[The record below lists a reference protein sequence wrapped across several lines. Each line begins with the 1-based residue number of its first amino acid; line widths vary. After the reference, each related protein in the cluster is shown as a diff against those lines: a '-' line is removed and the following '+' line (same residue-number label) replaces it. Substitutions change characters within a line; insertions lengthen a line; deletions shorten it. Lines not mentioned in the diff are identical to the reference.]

1 MDMLP
6 AAENA
11 KRKTQNSKTI
21 YSQCFPF
28 CVSRLTSKGFT
39 LVELLIVIAIIGIL
53 ATAVLSAINPV
64 EQIRKGTDTG
74 LKSDAAEF
82 LNAAERYLVTF
93 QCYPWARTAAGAC
106 TGTEKPTS
114 SVMDPDL
121 SGDAAGGAVLKST
134 FPELLDKAELKKEYT
149 KRTNSMSKLYVTQ
162 DTTTDQIHVCFLP
175 DSKNFQDLAKTK
187 GLQRNGTTTGCAGIT
202 EAAGCHVCVPE

>member
-1 MDMLP
+1 MIS
-6 AAENA
+6 AAG
-11 KRKTQNSKTI
+11 KRLLA
-21 YSQCFPF
+21 
-28 CVSRLTSKGFT
+28 RGFT

-64 EQIRKGTDTG
+64 EQVRKGTDTG

-93 QCYPWARTAAGAC
+93 QCYPWVRNAGKC
-106 TGTEKPTS
+106 TGTVEPAL
-114 SVMDPDL
+114 SVLTTLDGGTADTGTL
-121 SGDAAGGAVLKST
+121 AGT
-134 FPELLDKAELKKEYT
+134 FPELLAKAELKPEFS

-162 DTTTDQIHVCFLP
+162 DANDQVHVCFLP

-187 GLQRNGTTTGCAGIT
+187 GLQRNGTETGCSGIT
-202 EAAGCHVCVPE
+202 GATGCHVCVPE